1 MTDLPPRFTTDL
13 EASLDVPP
21 SHASSSLAP
30 SSVDQQSTSSRSR
43 RWDDPPEEEPLGPP
57 DNLTTMVFVKSVAV
71 RAHVEA
77 EIMQLTFTPSDSHLA
92 ALGPKT
98 INSRCVTPEGPFGL
112 SAWHAGT
119 GQRLVTSST
128 MLSSH
133 GLRAHGGFALK
144 PGVADFIVACPS
156 LIPTASSSYSET
168 SSYGPLMPRLEV
180 YDLGRKERLL
190 KQDLAVRAPVAWS
203 PDGEVL
209 AGASSRDP
217 SRIVVFKIPKAK
229 EGYIRTTATLMC
241 HSDEVTK
248 LAFLPMWE
256 SGGRALVSAGKDGF
270 LRVTSVESRRTLQK
284 VEIGARAPASI
295 MQVSKDGKLVVTVW
309 GRDVVLWF
317 LETGRVHN
325 YNLNAVRVNEGWP
338 LAVSPDC
345 RYLACRNE
353 EGFDVMDAQT
363 GKFRGEFAW
372 TGDTITAAAF
382 NSDGTRLAIGDHSGV
397 LQLFE
402 IITS

>member
-1 MTDLPPRFTTDL
+1 MTDLPPRFTADL

-21 SHASSSLAP
+21 SLASSSLAP
-30 SSVDQQSTSSRSR
+30 SSDQQSTSSRSR
-43 RWDDPPEEEPLGPP
+43 RWDDPPEDEPLGPP
-57 DNLTTMVFVKSVAV
+57 ENLTTMVFIKSVEV
-71 RAHVEA
+71 RSHIEA
-77 EIMQLTFTPSDSHLA
+77 EIMQLTFTASDSHLA
-92 ALGPKT
+92 ALVPKS
-98 INSRCVTPEGPFGL
+98 INTRCVTPDGPFGL

-119 GQRLVTSST
+119 GQRLASAST

-133 GLRAHGGFALK
+133 GLRVRGGFALK

-156 LIPTASSSYSET
+156 LIPAGNSSSSYTE
-168 SSYGPLMPRLEV
+168 SYGALLPRLEV

-190 KQDLAVRAPVAWS
+190 KQDVAIRAPVAWS

-209 AGASSRDP
+209 VGVSSRDA
-217 SRIVVFKIPKAK
+217 SRMVVLGMPKNK
-229 EGYIRTTATLMC
+229 DGYIRTGSTIMC

-248 LAFLPMWE
+248 LAFLPLWE
-256 SGGRALVSAGKDGF
+256 SGGRALVSAGKDGY
-270 LRVTSVESRRTLQK
+270 LRVTDVETRRTLQR

-338 LAVSPDC
+338 LSVSPDC

-353 EGFDVMDAQT
+353 EGFDVMDVQT

-372 TGDTITAAAF
+372 TGETITAAAF
-382 NSDGTRLAIGDHSGV
+382 NSEGTRLAIGDHAGM